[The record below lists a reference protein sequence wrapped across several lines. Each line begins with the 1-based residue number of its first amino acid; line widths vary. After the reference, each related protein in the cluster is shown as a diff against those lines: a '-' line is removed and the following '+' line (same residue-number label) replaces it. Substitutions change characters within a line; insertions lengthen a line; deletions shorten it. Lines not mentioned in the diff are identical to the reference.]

1 MIKLKKLERSPE
13 PNCFRRLRKSSP
25 NIWCITPE
33 DKADIWSKLN
43 EMQNDFCAYCES
55 KFVDLACHIE
65 HLIPQHILKDIR
77 NRSIYEW
84 DNIYGSCDNV
94 EHCGRYK
101 DHKIT
106 DYDFNN
112 LIRADTENASDYL
125 DFLPDGHVI
134 PKDNLANASLIKAIE
149 TIRVLNLDCPRL
161 VNLRYQKIG
170 ASQMLFLELEELR
183 GCIDFQ
189 NQGEIDLF
197 NQEFIQFEQN
207 ITDNEYSVSVRQNTI
222 G

>member
-13 PNCFRRLRKSSP
+13 PSCFGRLRRS
-25 NIWCITPE
+25 NLDMWCITPE

-43 EMQNDFCAYCES
+43 IMQNDFCAYCES

-65 HLIPQHILKDIR
+65 HLVPQHILKATR

-101 DHKIT
+101 DHIIT

-125 DFLPDGHVI
+125 DFLPDGHVT
-134 PKDNLANASLIKAIE
+134 PKDNLDCVSRIKAIE

-161 VNLRYQKIG
+161 VNLRYKKIG
-170 ASQMLFLELEELR
+170 AFQMLFEELEELR
-183 GCIDFQ
+183 GCIDLQ
-189 NQGEIDLF
+189 NHDDLDLF
-197 NQEFIQFEQN
+197 NQELIQFDQN
-207 ITDNEYSVSVRQNTI
+207 INDIEYSISVRQNTI